1 MPPLAFGGAAAPRT
15 KAENKNGQITHFQMG
30 SVCRFPRVVLALGS
44 VWGGKR
50 DFIEHIN
57 LNLVTANSCL
67 IKGVHITHINFFFF
81 FFSWSPQARF
91 PAHPISWQRRPA
103 RSGAGCGLLQG
114 EMFIFQSLLA
124 PSPGLFYCCR
134 FKPST
139 YFLILWQRFPRALPA
154 LRFLPSPCLGV
165 VKLQGMREMCKL

>member
-1 MPPLAFGGAAAPRT
+1 MSASSSGSGTWKGG
-15 KAENKNGQITHFQMG
+15 E
-30 SVCRFPRVVLALGS
+30 
-44 VWGGKR
+44 R

-67 IKGVHITHINFFFF
+67 IKGVRITHINFFFS
-81 FFSWSPQARF
+81 FSWSPQARF
-91 PAHPISWQRRPA
+91 PVHPISWQCRLA

-139 YFLILWQRFPRALPA
+139 YFLILWQRFL
-154 LRFLPSPCLGV
+154 
-165 VKLQGMREMCKL
+165 